1 MTAGQF
7 NPVSGDEDL
16 VWRAVIPVKGEDY
29 YAVVD
34 KIHGSTTGGGWL
46 TVFEGTE
53 YHVVHRVRTTVS
65 TAATVFG
72 HDSTSADAWESEVV
86 KAALNP
92 EYRQIDSSAF

>member
-1 MTAGQF
+1 MTGQF

-16 VWRAVIPVKGEDY
+16 VWRSVVPVQGEDY

-34 KIHGSTTGGGWL
+34 KIHGSTTGAAWL

-53 YHVVHRVRTTVS
+53 YHVVHRVRTSVT

-72 HDSTSADAWESEVV
+72 HDSTSESEWESEVI

-92 EYRQIDSSAF
+92 TYRKIDASAY